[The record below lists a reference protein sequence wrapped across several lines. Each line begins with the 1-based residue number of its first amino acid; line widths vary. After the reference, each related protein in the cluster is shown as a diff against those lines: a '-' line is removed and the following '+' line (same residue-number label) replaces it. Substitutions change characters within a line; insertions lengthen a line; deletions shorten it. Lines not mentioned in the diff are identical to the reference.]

1 MRKNISGILL
11 SLLALTISGCTTT
24 PKKKPR
30 KNSSSSLTSEISSS
44 SAGVSSSGAAPTSA
58 GTSSSSEP
66 APTSQTS
73 EVPPSSSSSTPAP
86 TSATSVVPPAPS
98 SSSAPASTS
107 ASSVIPPAPSSS
119 SVVPPQPSSSST
131 LPPAPS
137 SSSTIPVP
145 TGDTDYSKCQTEYE
159 HGNRDGLM
167 SEMKAVIKSGKSGSY
182 DGLWTTYKSAY
193 VRSDGYI
200 YDYYSNIT
208 NYVPGDDQDHGSHPQ
223 ENYSYNRE
231 HSIPKS
237 WWGGDYSSGT
247 QGFDPFIVVPT
258 DAKINEIRSSYA
270 FGFVSSVT
278 DRSANDYSLL
288 GYADET
294 WGYSGKVFEPND
306 EVKGDFARIYFY
318 ALTKYDVSSWDSGDG
333 SEFFSGNLSKYFG
346 LTDYAIKLLSY
357 WSNLDPVSDWERS
370 VNNKIEPIQN
380 NRNPF
385 IDHPEY
391 ANVLWGNHSSY
402 TIYNH

>member
-1 MRKNISGILL
+1 
-11 SLLALTISGCTTT
+11 
-24 PKKKPR
+24 
-30 KNSSSSLTSEISSS
+30 
-44 SAGVSSSGAAPTSA
+44 
-58 GTSSSSEP
+58 
-66 APTSQTS
+66 
-73 EVPPSSSSSTPAP
+73 
-86 TSATSVVPPAPS
+86 
-98 SSSAPASTS
+98 
-107 ASSVIPPAPSSS
+107 
-119 SVVPPQPSSSST
+119 
-131 LPPAPS
+131 
-137 SSSTIPVP
+137 
-145 TGDTDYSKCQTEYE
+145 

-167 SEMKAVIKSGKSGSY
+167 SEMKAVTKSGKSGSY
-182 DGLWTTYKSAY
+182 DGLWTTYKNAY

-237 WWGGDYSSGT
+237 WWGGDYSTGT
-247 QGFDPFIVVPT
+247 QGCDPFIVVPT

-270 FGFVSSVT
+270 FGYVSSVT
-278 DRSANDYSLL
+278 ERSANNYSLL

-306 EVKGDFARIYFY
+306 QVKGDFARIYFY

>member
-1 MRKNISGILL
+1 
-11 SLLALTISGCTTT
+11 
-24 PKKKPR
+24 
-30 KNSSSSLTSEISSS
+30 
-44 SAGVSSSGAAPTSA
+44 
-58 GTSSSSEP
+58 
-66 APTSQTS
+66 
-73 EVPPSSSSSTPAP
+73 
-86 TSATSVVPPAPS
+86 
-98 SSSAPASTS
+98 
-107 ASSVIPPAPSSS
+107 
-119 SVVPPQPSSSST
+119 
-131 LPPAPS
+131 
-137 SSSTIPVP
+137 
-145 TGDTDYSKCQTEYE
+145 
-159 HGNRDGLM
+159 M

-193 VRSDGYI
+193 VRSDDYI

-237 WWGGDYSSGT
+237 WWGGDYSTGT
-247 QGFDPFIVVPT
+247 QGCDPFIVVPT

-270 FGFVSSVT
+270 FGYVSSVT
-278 DRSANDYSLL
+278 ERSANNYSLL

>member
-1 MRKNISGILL
+1 
-11 SLLALTISGCTTT
+11 
-24 PKKKPR
+24 
-30 KNSSSSLTSEISSS
+30 
-44 SAGVSSSGAAPTSA
+44 
-58 GTSSSSEP
+58 
-66 APTSQTS
+66 
-73 EVPPSSSSSTPAP
+73 
-86 TSATSVVPPAPS
+86 
-98 SSSAPASTS
+98 
-107 ASSVIPPAPSSS
+107 
-119 SVVPPQPSSSST
+119 
-131 LPPAPS
+131 
-137 SSSTIPVP
+137 
-145 TGDTDYSKCQTEYE
+145 
-159 HGNRDGLM
+159 M
-167 SEMKAVIKSGKSGSY
+167 SEMRAVIKSGQSGSY
-182 DGLWTTYKSAY
+182 DGLWTTYKKAY

-237 WWGGDYSSGT
+237 WWGGDYSTGT
-247 QGFDPFIVVPT
+247 QGCDPFIVVPT
-258 DAKINEIRSSYA
+258 DAKINEIRSNYA
-270 FGFVSSVT
+270 FGYVSSVT
-278 DRSANDYSLL
+278 ESSANNYSLL

-357 WSNLDPVSDWERS
+357 WSNLDPVSAWERS

>member
-11 SLLALTISGCTTT
+11 SLLALTIGGCTTT

-44 SAGVSSSGAAPTSA
+44 SSGVAPTSE

-73 EVPPSSSSSTPAP
+73 ELPPASSSSTPAP
-86 TSATSVVPPAPS
+86 TSAT
-98 SSSAPASTS
+98 
-107 ASSVIPPAPSSS
+107 SVIPPAPSSS

-131 LPPAPS
+131 LPPQPS

-167 SEMKAVIKSGKSGSY
+167 SEMKAVIKSGKSGTY
-182 DGLWTTYKSAY
+182 DNLWKTYNKAY

-208 NYVPGDDQDHGSHPQ
+208 NYVPGDDQDGGSHPQ

-237 WWGGDYSSGT
+237 WWGGDYSTGT
-247 QGFDPFIVVPT
+247 QGCDPFIVVPT
-258 DAKINEIRSSYA
+258 DAKINEIRSNYA
-270 FGFVSSVT
+270 FGYVSSVT
-278 DRSANDYSLL
+278 ERSANNYSLL

-318 ALTKYDVSSWDSGDG
+318 AATKYDVSSWDSGDG

-391 ANVLWGNHSSY
+391 ANVLWGSHSDY

>member
-1 MRKNISGILL
+1 MKTKL
-11 SLLALTISGCTTT
+11 SLILASLAMVFSVGAGVAATNKDISNADAAIDITDYTDCNAKHQANNASGLLTALRTI
-24 PKKKPR
+24 
-30 KNSSSSLTSEISSS
+30 TSPG
-44 SAGVSSSGAAPTSA
+44 SAG
-58 GTSSSSEP
+58 
-66 APTSQTS
+66 
-73 EVPPSSSSSTPAP
+73 
-86 TSATSVVPPAPS
+86 
-98 SSSAPASTS
+98 
-107 ASSVIPPAPSSS
+107 
-119 SVVPPQPSSSST
+119 
-131 LPPAPS
+131 
-137 SSSTIPVP
+137 
-145 TGDTDYSKCQTEYE
+145 
-159 HGNRDGLM
+159 
-167 SEMKAVIKSGKSGSY
+167 SY
-182 DGLWTTYKSAY
+182 NDLWTTYKKAY
-193 VRSDGYI
+193 ARSDGKLF
-200 YDYYSNIT
+200 DYYSSIT
-208 NYVPGDDQDHGSHPQ
+208 NYVPGGSAQ
-223 ENYSYNRE
+223 GASYSKEGDAYNRE

-247 QGFDPFIVVPT
+247 QGCDPFIVVPT

-270 FGFVSSVT
+270 FGYVSSVT
-278 DRSANDYSLL
+278 DRSVNDYSLL

>member
-30 KNSSSSLTSEISSS
+30 KNSSSSLTSEISSP
-44 SAGVSSSGAAPTSA
+44 SAGASSSGAAPTSA

-66 APTSQTS
+66 DPTSQTS
-73 EVPPSSSSSTPAP
+73 EIPVSSSISTPAP
-86 TSATSVVPPAPS
+86 TSETSVVPPAS
-98 SSSAPASTS
+98 SSISTPAPTS

-119 SVVPPQPSSSST
+119 SVVPEPSSSST
-131 LPPAPS
+131 LPPQPS

-167 SEMKAVIKSGKSGSY
+167 SEMRAVIKSGQSGSY
-182 DGLWTTYKSAY
+182 DGLWTTYKKAY

-237 WWGGDYSSGT
+237 WWGGDYSTGT
-247 QGFDPFIVVPT
+247 QGCDPFIVVPT
-258 DAKINEIRSSYA
+258 DAKINEIRSNYA
-270 FGFVSSVT
+270 FGYVSSVT
-278 DRSANDYSLL
+278 ESSANNYSLL

-357 WSNLDPVSDWERS
+357 WSNLDPVSAWERS

>member
-44 SAGVSSSGAAPTSA
+44 SAGVSSSGGAPTSA

-73 EVPPSSSSSTPAP
+73 ELPPASSSSTPAP
-86 TSATSVVPPAPS
+86 TSATSVN
-98 SSSAPASTS
+98 
-107 ASSVIPPAPSSS
+107 PPAPSSS
-119 SVVPPQPSSSST
+119 SVVPAQPSSSTT
-131 LPPAPS
+131 LPPQPS

-167 SEMKAVIKSGKSGSY
+167 SEMKAVIKSGKSGTY
-182 DGLWTTYKSAY
+182 DNLWKTYNKAY

-208 NYVPGDDQDHGSHPQ
+208 NYVPGDDQDGGSHPQ

-237 WWGGDYSSGT
+237 WWGGDYSTGT
-247 QGFDPFIVVPT
+247 QGCDPFIVVPT
-258 DAKINEIRSSYA
+258 DAKINEIRSNYA
-270 FGFVSSVT
+270 FGYVSNVT
-278 DRSANDYSLL
+278 QKSANNYSLL
-288 GYADET
+288 GYADKT
-294 WGYSGKVFEPND
+294 WGYSGTVFEPND

-318 ALTKYDVSSWDSGDG
+318 AATKYDVSSWDSGDG

-391 ANVLWGNHSSY
+391 ANLLWGSHSDY

>member
-11 SLLALTISGCTTT
+11 SLLALTISGCTST

-44 SAGVSSSGAAPTSA
+44 SAGVSSSGPAPTSA
-58 GTSSSSEP
+58 GTSSTSESTSSTSSSSGV
-66 APTSQTS
+66 APTSATS
-73 EVPPSSSSSTPAP
+73 EVPPVSSSSSVAP
-86 TSATSVVPPAPS
+86 TSVVPPAPS
-98 SSSAPASTS
+98 SSSTL
-107 ASSVIPPAPSSS
+107 PPQPSSS
-119 SVVPPQPSSSST
+119 TTLPPQPSSSSN
-131 LPPAPS
+131 
-137 SSSTIPVP
+137 IPVP

-167 SEMKAVIKSGKSGSY
+167 SEMKAVIKSGESGTY
-182 DGLWTTYKSAY
+182 DDLWKTYKKAY

-208 NYVPGDDQDHGSHPQ
+208 NYVPGDDQDKGSHPQ

-237 WWGGDYSSGT
+237 WWGSDVTTGE
-247 QGFDPFIVVPT
+247 QGCDPFIVVPT
-258 DAKINEIRSSYA
+258 DAKINEIRSNYV
-270 FGFVSSVT
+270 FGYVSSVT
-278 DRSANDYSLL
+278 ESSANNYSLL

-318 ALTKYDVSSWDSGDG
+318 AATKYDVSSWDSGDG

-370 VNNKIEPIQN
+370 VNNLIEPIQN